1 MKYREILYKAIPVLL
16 LLAFTWVRASSMFGR
31 LTDPDPGLF
40 EAFAYHIQQGKIL
53 YADIWDHKPP
63 GIFYLNLVFIQ
74 LFGATE
80 DAISYGSMF
89 FCLLQTLVAFY
100 LLKRI
105 SNHIPTAFVG
115 TLIFIICYYS
125 YPVFGS
131 GNYTEQYGVLCTSAA
146 LLWFLK
152 FRESQNK
159 WHLWASG
166 AAFGISI
173 WFKEPFLVSA
183 VPVGLALFYFA
194 IRDKKQWIF
203 LFQFCI
209 AFALPALII
218 SNTLAFTGSWHGYKE
233 HLLHSKQ
240 YAIQSQWLPFH
251 IKMRGNFES
260 FFGPGELNQ
269 YPIFIMW
276 LVGCFVLIY
285 QKRTRFIGILMVGQ
299 QLLDYLGTGISGNRF
314 FHYYMQSFPLTIIIF
329 FSGFSEFITSIK
341 PKILP
346 MAKVLLPLILLMYIV
361 KVQKPWMEEK
371 WTPNKNFKDPIV
383 EYLNNN
389 EFTTPRSIAMGGKD
403 IGFYLLRARGISEI
417 RYAVPYPYHWIKIPG
432 KKEKYKMYEHET
444 EFKNWMP
451 EYVIYS
457 GTFAEM
463 YNDIALDS
471 FVLKNYS
478 EVAMTEFGGGA
489 NAHLLKKNV
498 APIEQ

>member
-31 LTDPDPGLF
+31 ITDPDPGLF
-40 EAFAYHIQQGKIL
+40 ETFAYHMQQGKIL

-63 GIFYLNLVFIQ
+63 MIFYLNLGFLQ
-74 LFGATE
+74 LLGPTE
-80 DAISYGSMF
+80 NAISYGSMF

-100 LLKRI
+100 LIKKI
-105 SNHIPTAFVG
+105 SNHTLTAFIG
-115 TLIFIICYYS
+115 TVIFIICYYS

-131 GNYTEQYGVLCTSAA
+131 GNYTEQYGVLLTSAA

-152 FRESQNK
+152 FRENSNK
-159 WHLWASG
+159 LFLWMSG
-166 AAFGISI
+166 AAFGIAI

-183 VPVGLALFYFA
+183 IPVGLALLYFA
-194 IRDKKQWIF
+194 LKDKNQWIF
-203 LFQFCI
+203 LIQFCI
-209 AFALPALII
+209 AFIIPAMII
-218 SNTLAFTGSWHGYKE
+218 SNILAFSGSWLGYKE

-251 IKMRGNFES
+251 IKMRGNFEY

-276 LVGCFVLIY
+276 VIGCSVLIY
-285 QKRTRFIGILMVGQ
+285 QKRTRFIGILMLGQ
-299 QLLDYLGTGISGNRF
+299 QLFDYLGTGISGNRF
-314 FHYYMQSFPLTIIIF
+314 FHYYMQSFPLTIILVF
-329 FSGFSEFITSIK
+329 AAFSELISAIK

-346 MAKVLLPLILLMYIV
+346 AAKMALPLILLMYIV

-417 RYAVPYPYHWIKIPG
+417 RYAVPYPYHWIKMPG
-432 KKEKYKMYEHET
+432 KEEKYRMYEHEY
-444 EFKNWMP
+444 EFKKWMP
-451 EYVIYS
+451 EYVIHS
-457 GTFAEM
+457 GKFAEM

-471 FVLKNYS
+471 FVLQNYT
-478 EVAMTEFGGGA
+478 EVAQTQFKGGVH
-489 NAHLLKKNV
+489 AHLLKKN
-498 APIEQ
+498 IESKE